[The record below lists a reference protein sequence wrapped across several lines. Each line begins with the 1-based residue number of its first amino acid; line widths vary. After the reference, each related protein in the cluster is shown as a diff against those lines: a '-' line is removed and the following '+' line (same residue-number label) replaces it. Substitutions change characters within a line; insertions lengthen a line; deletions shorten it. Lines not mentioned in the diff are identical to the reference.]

1 MKTSKR
7 IMLILLAA
15 LLLGVLV
22 WAFRPNPALVE
33 LAEVTQGRFE
43 QIIEEDGKT
52 RVRERYVVSAP
63 LAGKM
68 QRITLKAGDAVREG
82 DTVAVIAPSAPG
94 LLDARTERELGER
107 LGSAEAAQQRAM
119 AEVARARAA
128 LDKSAADLVRAH
140 KLAQKNFVSAAGLEQ
155 AELTLKLDQR
165 GLEAAKYGEHAAE
178 HEVAVARAALFR
190 LRQEASGRIPG
201 GQQWEVRT
209 PVAGKVLKVVQESE
223 SVVGVGTPL
232 LEIGQ
237 PAELEVVVDV
247 LSSDAVQI
255 SPGAKVRFVRWGRTE
270 PLEGV
275 VRRVEPAAFT
285 KISALGVE
293 EQRVNVIIDLTSPPE
308 RWQTLGDGYKVDA
321 RIITASLDKAVK
333 VPVSALFRAGDQW
346 AVFVVSKDRAAKRIV
361 ALSRRG
367 ATEAVVQEGLKV
379 GEKVVIHP
387 GDNVSDGKKVRE
399 RKNSNN

>member
-1 MKTSKR
+1 V
-7 IMLILLAA
+7 LA
-15 LLLGVLV
+15 
-22 WAFRPNPALVE
+22 WAFRPQPVLVE

-43 QIIEEDGKT
+43 QTIEEDGKT

-82 DTVAVIAPSAPG
+82 DTVAMIAPSAPG

-107 LGSAEAAQQRAM
+107 VGSAEAAQQRAV

-128 LDKSAADLVRAH
+128 LDKSAADLERAR
-140 KLAQKNFVSAAGLEQ
+140 KLAQKNFVSASALEQ
-155 AELTLKLDQR
+155 AELALKLGQR
-165 GLEAAKYGEHAAE
+165 ELEATKYGAQAAQ
-178 HEVAVARAALFR
+178 HEVSAARAALFR
-190 LRQEASGRIPG
+190 LHQEASGTKPT
-201 GQQWEVRT
+201 GQHWEVRT

-223 SVVGVGTPL
+223 SVVSVGTPL

-237 PAELEVVVDV
+237 PTELEVVVDV

-255 SPGAKVRFVRWGRTE
+255 PPGAKVRFERWGRTD

-293 EQRVNVIIDLTSPPE
+293 EQRVNVIIDLTSPAE
-308 RWQTLGDGYKVDA
+308 NWQTLGDGFKVDA
-321 RIITASLDKAVK
+321 RIVTASLDKAVK

-346 AVFVVSKDRAAKRIV
+346 AVFVMSNGRAAKRIV

-379 GEKVVIHP
+379 GDKVIVHP
-387 GDNVSDGKKVRE
+387 GDSVSDGKKVRE
-399 RKNSNN
+399 RQN

>member
-1 MKTSKR
+1 MKISKR
-7 IMLILLAA
+7 ILLILLGV

-22 WAFRPNPALVE
+22 WAFRPRPVMVE
-33 LAEVTQGRFE
+33 LAEVTEGAFE
-43 QIIEEDGKT
+43 QTIVEDGKT

-68 QRITLKAGDAVREG
+68 QRIALKAGDAVTAG
-82 DTVAVIAPSAPG
+82 DTVAVIVPSAPG
-94 LLDARTERELGER
+94 LLDVRTERELGER
-107 LGSAEAAQQRAM
+107 VGSAEATQQRAL

-128 LDKSAADLVRAH
+128 MDKSTADLSRAR

-155 AELTLKLDQR
+155 AELTFRLSQR
-165 GLEAAKYGEHAAE
+165 EHEAAIYGEHAAR
-178 HEVAVARAALFR
+178 HDVAVARAALFR
-190 LRQEASGRIPG
+190 LRQETGGKKPG

-209 PVAGKVLKVVQESE
+209 PVAGKVLKVLQESE

-237 PAELEVVVDV
+237 PADLEVAVDV

-255 SPGAKVRFVRWGRTE
+255 SPGAKVRFERWGRSE
-270 PLEGV
+270 LLEGV
-275 VRRVEPAAFT
+275 VRRIEPAAFT

-308 RWQTLGDGYKVDA
+308 HWQTLGDGYKVDA
-321 RIITASLDKAVK
+321 RIITARLDKAVK

-346 AVFVVSKDRAAKRIV
+346 AVFVADKDKAVKRIV
-361 ALSRRG
+361 VLSRRG
-367 ATEAVVQEGLKV
+367 AAEAVVQEGLKV
-379 GEKVVIHP
+379 GEKVIVHP
-387 GDNVSDGKKVRE
+387 GDGVRDGISVGE
-399 RKNSNN
+399 RQL

>member
-7 IMLILLAA
+7 ILLILLGA
-15 LLLGVLV
+15 LFIGVLV
-22 WAFRPNPALVE
+22 WSFRPQPVLVE
-33 LAEVTQGRFE
+33 LAEVSEGPFE
-43 QIIEEDGKT
+43 QTIEEDGKT

-68 QRITLKAGDAVREG
+68 QRITLKAGDSVKEG
-82 DTVAVIAPSAPG
+82 DTVAVIVPSAPA

-107 LGSAEAAQQRAM
+107 VGSSEASKQRAS

-128 LDKSAADLVRAH
+128 LDKSAADLERAR
-140 KLAQKNFVSAAGLEQ
+140 KLAQRNFVSAAALEQ
-155 AELTLKLDQR
+155 AELTVKLNQR
-165 GLEAAKYGEHAAE
+165 ELEAAKYGEQAAE
-178 HEVAVARAALFR
+178 FEVAVARAALFR
-190 LRQEASGRIPG
+190 MQQEASGKQAG

-209 PVAGKVLKVVQESE
+209 PVAGKVLKVLQESE
-223 SVVGVGTPL
+223 FAVSVGTPL

-255 SPGAKVRFVRWGRTE
+255 SPGAKVLFERWGRSET
-270 PLEGV
+270 LEGV

-285 KISALGVE
+285 KVSALGVE
-293 EQRVNVIIDLTSPPE
+293 EQRVNVIIDLSSPAE

-321 RIITASLDKAVK
+321 RIITASLDKTVK

-346 AVFVVSKDRAAKRIV
+346 AVFVASEDRAAKRIV
-361 ALSRRG
+361 KLSRRG
-367 ATEAVVQEGLKV
+367 AMEAVVQEGLKV
-379 GEKVVIHP
+379 GEKVIVHP
-387 GDNVSDGKKVRE
+387 GDSVSDDKEIRE
-399 RKNSNN
+399 RQK

>member
-7 IMLILLAA
+7 ILPILIGA
-15 LLLGVLV
+15 LLLGVLW
-22 WAFRPNPALVE
+22 WAFRPQPVLVE
-33 LAEVTQGRFE
+33 LAEVSEGPFE
-43 QIIEEDGKT
+43 QTIEEDGKT

-68 QRITLKAGDAVREG
+68 QRITLKAGDTVMEG
-82 DTVAVIAPSAPG
+82 DTLAIIAPSAPA

-107 LGSAEAAQQRAM
+107 VGSAEAGKQRAT
-119 AEVARARAA
+119 AEVARARAS
-128 LDKSAADLVRAH
+128 LEKSAADLERSR
-140 KLAQKNFVSAAGLEQ
+140 KLAEKNYVSASALEQ
-155 AELTLKLDQR
+155 AALAVKLNQR
-165 GLEAAKYGEHAAE
+165 ELEAAKHGEQAAE
-178 HEVAVARAALFR
+178 YEVAVARAALFR
-190 LRQEASGRIPG
+190 LRQEASGKNIA

-209 PVAGKVLKVVQESE
+209 PVAGKVLKVLQESE
-223 SVVGVGTPL
+223 SAVGVGAPL

-255 SPGAKVRFVRWGRTE
+255 PPGAKVRFERWGKAE
-270 PLEGV
+270 LLEGV

-293 EQRVNVIIDLTSPPE
+293 EQRVNVIIDLTSPAE

-321 RIITASLDKAVK
+321 RIITASLDQAVK

-346 AVFVVSKDRAAKRIV
+346 AVFAASEGRAVKRIV
-361 ALSRRG
+361 KLTSRG
-367 ATEAVVQEGLKV
+367 ATVAVVQDGLKV
-379 GEKVVIHP
+379 GEKVIVHP
-387 GDNVSDGKKVRE
+387 GDSVSDGKEIRE
-399 RKNSNN
+399 RQK

>member
-7 IMLILLAA
+7 ILLILLGV
-15 LLLGVLV
+15 LLLGVLA
-22 WAFRPNPALVE
+22 WAFRPQPALVE

-43 QIIEEDGKT
+43 QTIEEDGKT

-68 QRITLKAGDAVREG
+68 QRIALKAGDTVREG

-107 LGSAEAAQQRAM
+107 VGSTEAAQQRAA

-128 LDKSAADLVRAH
+128 LEKSAADLARAR
-140 KLAQKNFVSAAGLEQ
+140 KLAQQKFVSASALEQ
-155 AELTLKLDQR
+155 AELAYRVGQR
-165 GLEAAKYGEHAAE
+165 ELEATQYGEHAAQ

-190 LRQEASGRIPG
+190 LRQEASGAKPA
-201 GQQWEVRT
+201 GQRWEVRT
-209 PVAGKVLKVVQESE
+209 PVAGKVLKVLQESE

-237 PAELEVVVDV
+237 PSDLEVVVDV
-247 LSSDAVQI
+247 LSTDAVQI
-255 SPGAKVRFVRWGRTE
+255 PPGAKVRFERWGRAE

-293 EQRVNVIIDLTSPPE
+293 EQRVNVIIDLASPPQ

-321 RIITASLDKAVK
+321 RIVTASLDKAVK

-346 AVFVVSKDRAAKRIV
+346 AVFVASNGRAAKRIV
-361 ALSRRG
+361 TLSRRG
-367 ATEAVVQEGLKV
+367 ATEAVVQEGLTV
-379 GEKVVIHP
+379 GEKVVVHP
-387 GDNVSDGKKVRE
+387 GDNVSDGKTVRE
-399 RKNSNN
+399 RKN

>member
-7 IMLILLAA
+7 ILLILLGA
-15 LLLGVLV
+15 LLIGVLV
-22 WAFRPNPALVE
+22 WSFRPQPVLVE
-33 LAEVTQGRFE
+33 LAEVSEGKFE
-43 QIIEEDGKT
+43 QTIEEDGKT

-68 QRITLKAGDAVREG
+68 QRITLKAGDSVKEG

-107 LGSAEAAQQRAM
+107 VGSAEATQQRAM

-128 LDKSAADLVRAH
+128 LDKSTADLDRAR
-140 KLAQKNFVSAAGLEQ
+140 KLAQKNFVSAASLEQ
-155 AELTLKLDQR
+155 TELAVRLNQR
-165 GLEAAKYGEHAAE
+165 ELEAAKYGEHAAE

-190 LRQEASGRIPG
+190 LHQEASGKQPR
-201 GQQWEVRT
+201 GQHWAVRT
-209 PVAGKVLKVVQESE
+209 PIAGKVLKVVHESE
-223 SVVGVGTPL
+223 SVVSVGTPL

-247 LSSDAVQI
+247 LSNDAVQI
-255 SPGAKVRFVRWGRTE
+255 PHGAKVRFERWGRNE
-270 PLEGV
+270 ALEGV

-293 EQRVNVIIDLTSPPE
+293 EQRVNVIIDLTSPAE

-333 VPVSALFRAGDQW
+333 VPVSALFRAGNQW
-346 AVFVVSKDRAAKRIV
+346 AVFVVDKDNAVKRIV

-367 ATEAVVQEGLKV
+367 ATEAVVQEGLIM
-379 GEKVVIHP
+379 GEKVIVHP
-387 GDNVSDGKKVRE
+387 GDNVSDGKPVRE
-399 RKNSNN
+399 RQK